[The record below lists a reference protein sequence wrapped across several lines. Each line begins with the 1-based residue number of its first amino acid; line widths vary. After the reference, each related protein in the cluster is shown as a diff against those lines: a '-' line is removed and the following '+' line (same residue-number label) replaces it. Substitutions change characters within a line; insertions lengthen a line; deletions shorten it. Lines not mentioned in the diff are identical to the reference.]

1 MSYKKWLE
9 RDILIK
15 EEELNLLKEQLSI
28 ILDIEKKEFHISH
41 RIPSQKINNKK
52 VKNNV

>member
-1 MSYKKWLE
+1 MKKMSYKEWLE

-28 ILDIEKKEFHISH
+28 ILDIEKGASKTS
-41 RIPSQKINNKK
+41 KTAVNK
-52 VKNNV
+52 